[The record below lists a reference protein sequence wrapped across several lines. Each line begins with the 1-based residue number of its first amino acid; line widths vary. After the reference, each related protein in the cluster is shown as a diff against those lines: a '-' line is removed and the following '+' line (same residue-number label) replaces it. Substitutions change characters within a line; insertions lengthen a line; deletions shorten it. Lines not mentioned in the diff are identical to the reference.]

1 MMRVIS
7 VRVRG
12 TSLSRSL
19 CVSPPQPILWGSCE
33 TSLHGSDSHSLVQTQ
48 EGLLCIFF
56 LSSLGIISPSVI
68 LLSSVASSRME
79 GPER

>member
-1 MMRVIS
+1 MRVSS
-7 VRVRG
+7 VGVRG
-12 TSLSRSL
+12 TSPSRSL
-19 CVSPPQPILWGSCE
+19 CVRAPQPILWGSCE

-48 EGLLCIFF
+48 EGLLCTFF
-56 LSSLGIISPSVI
+56 LASLGIIPPSVI

>member
-1 MMRVIS
+1 MTRVSS
-7 VRVRG
+7 VGVRG
-12 TSLSRSL
+12 ISLSRSL
-19 CVSPPQPILWGSCE
+19 CVSTPQPILWGSCE

-56 LSSLGIISPSVI
+56 LASLGIIPPSAI
-68 LLSSVASSRME
+68 PLSSVASSRME